1 MNINYV
7 YLEPRM
13 TKNIFL
19 MLLHFVSDV
28 VRDTDTSGSAVLTA
42 TATNSNSGDDE
53 LDPNRKTLLEFKKAV
68 QEEQKTGDKR
78 IEEINTQLDSI
89 KKQIDEERTQ
99 LDDFRAKLK
108 QVNEEKDIEYPK
120 FVQLREGLMQA
131 KNQMKIL
138 DDKVGPVAAKLRKER
153 SDMHN
158 LQKALEQIER
168 DIQTKKLSK
177 DEERKLVAR
186 SKEIATKLHTLK
198 VIHKKEDQYRT
209 ISTQYDQLRDQ
220 VRRIF
225 KLKEEYGTKI
235 GKLKESLDNLINLR
249 EGLYEERRQVIHTVR
264 EAAAKLEMIET
275 QLNAIAFKKSRMQ
288 AAEYRHK
295 RQKETGERRAARQEA
310 MQERAKRDKEYQERR
325 NALKEVALKKM
336 TTGKKLTFDEMKLIF
351 GDATSD

>member
-1 MNINYV
+1 
-7 YLEPRM
+7 
-13 TKNIFL
+13 
-19 MLLHFVSDV
+19 V
-28 VRDTDTSGSAVLTA
+28 VRDTETSGSAVLTA
-42 TATNSNSGDDE
+42 TATNGNSGDEE
-53 LDPNRKTLLEFKKAV
+53 LDPNRRTLLEFKRTV

-78 IEEINTQLDSI
+78 IEEINTKLDTI
-89 KKQIDEERTQ
+89 KKQIDEERVQ
-99 LDDFRAKLK
+99 LDDLRTKLK

-120 FVQLREGLMQA
+120 FVQLRESLMQA
-131 KNQMKIL
+131 KNHMKAL
-138 DDKVGPVAAKLRKER
+138 DDKVGPIAAKLRKER

-198 VIHKKEDQYRT
+198 MIHKKEDQYRT
-209 ISTQYDQLRDQ
+209 ISAQYDQLRDQ

-225 KLKEEYGTKI
+225 KLKEDYGTNI

-249 EGLYEERRQVIHTVR
+249 EGLYDERRQVIHTVR
-264 EAAAKLEMIET
+264 EAAAKLEMIDT

-295 RQKETGERRAARQEA
+295 RQRETGERRAARQEA
-310 MQERAKRDKEYQERR
+310 IQERAKRDKEYQERR
-325 NALKEVALKKM
+325 NALKEMAVKKM
-336 TTGKKLTFDEMKLIF
+336 STGKKLTFDEMKLIF
-351 GDATSD
+351 GDATTD

>member
-1 MNINYV
+1 
-7 YLEPRM
+7 M

-19 MLLHFVSDV
+19 MLLHSVSDV
-28 VRDTDTSGSAVLTA
+28 VRDSDSGGSAILTA
-42 TATNSNSGDDE
+42 TATNSNSGDDDI
-53 LDPNRKTLLEFKKAV
+53 DPNRKTLLEFKRAV

-78 IEEINTQLDSI
+78 IEEINNKLDNI
-89 KKQIDEERTQ
+89 KRQIDEERDQ
-99 LDDFRAKLK
+99 LDDFRSKLK
-108 QVNEEKDIEYPK
+108 QVNEEKDSEYPK
-120 FVQLREGLMQA
+120 FVELRESLMEA
-131 KNQMKIL
+131 KNQMKTL
-138 DDKVGPVAAKLRKER
+138 DDKVGAVAAKLRKER

-177 DEERKLVAR
+177 EEERKLVAR

-198 VIHKKEDQYRT
+198 MIHKKEDQYHT
-209 ISTQYDQLRDQ
+209 ISAQYDQLKDR
-220 VRRIF
+220 VKRIF

-235 GKLKESLDNLINLR
+235 GMLKESLDNLINLR

-288 AAEYRHK
+288 ASEYRHK
-295 RQKETGERRAARQEA
+295 KQKEMGERRAARQEA
-310 MQERAKRDKEYQERR
+310 IQERAKRDKEYQERR
-325 NALKEVALKKM
+325 NALKEMALKKM

-351 GDATSD
+351 GDASSD